1 MNLKQL
7 FYFTVIAQTKSFSA
21 AARQLGLS
29 QPPLSKQMMA
39 LEEEL
44 GTSLIHR
51 TARGVEL
58 TPAGACLYARAQDI
72 LLMLDTARR
81 EVQEFP
87 SHLGGTLKLGTV
99 SSSGNILMDDFL
111 QNFCRLH
118 PAVRFEVTE
127 GNTYELL
134 EKLKNGILECAVV
147 RTPFNSEGF
156 VCKYGPRE
164 PLVAVAREEYFK
176 NLPQSHISLLDLAG
190 KPLIYYRRFEAIISL
205 AFQNAAATPNI
216 FCRNDDARTCL
227 IWASG
232 GLGVALVP
240 ASISKLPIA
249 DGLAVKIIDSEDTT
263 TQRAAIYKKNGYA
276 SQLAREFVESFANG
290 KENALFKE

>member
-7 FYFTVIAQTKSFSA
+7 FYFTVIAETKSFSA
-21 AARQLGLS
+21 AARQLNLS
-29 QPPLSKQMMA
+29 QPPLSKQMMS

-44 GTSLIHR
+44 GVVLINRTS
-51 TARGVEL
+51 RGMEL
-58 TPAGACLYARAQDI
+58 TPAGAYLYAKAKNI
-72 LLMLDTARR
+72 LRLMDTTKQ
-81 EVQEFP
+81 EVQDFP

-111 QNFCRLH
+111 QNFCRKH
-118 PAVRFEVTE
+118 PGVRFEVTE

-134 EKLKNGILECAVV
+134 EQLKNGIIECAVV

-156 VCKYGPRE
+156 VCQYGPKE
-164 PLVAVAREEYFK
+164 PLVAVGRAEFFE
-176 NLPQSHISLLDLAG
+176 NLPKSHISLTDLAG

-205 AFQNAAATPNI
+205 AFQNAATVPNI
-216 FCRNDDARTCL
+216 FCRNDDARTSL

-240 ASISKLPIA
+240 ASISKLPLSA
-249 DGLAVKIIDSEDTT
+249 GMTVKVINSDDTT
-263 TQRAAIYKKNGYA
+263 TQMAAIYKKNGYA
-276 SQLAREFVESFANG
+276 SQIAREFVSSFASVG
-290 KENALFKE
+290 QSSQTKE